1 MSNKFLDIRT
11 VDLRGSRLS
20 KSAYQAKLPRAQLD
34 IATAM
39 RAIEPILEQVKNGT
53 EADLIA
59 LGEKFDGVMPP
70 QIRVPESVITES
82 LSTLD
87 PKVRTALE
95 EAIRRV
101 TKVHAD
107 QARGVT
113 RTEVVTGASVEQRWI
128 PVDRVGLYVPGGRAV
143 YPLSLIHI

>member
-1 MSNKFLDIRT
+1 
-11 VDLRGSRLS
+11 
-20 KSAYQAKLPRAQLD
+20 
-34 IATAM
+34 M

-59 LGEKFDGVMPP
+59 LGEKFDGVKPP
-70 QIRVPESVITES
+70 RIRVPESVITES
-82 LSTLD
+82 LTTLD

-107 QARGVT
+107 QARSVT
-113 RTEVVTGASVEQRWI
+113 
-128 PVDRVGLYVPGGRAV
+128 
-143 YPLSLIHI
+143 